1 MKCKGKWGANSEV
14 LLLYVVVVVEAIDGC
29 SIGV

>member
-1 MKCKGKWGANSEV
+1 MKCKEKWGANSEV
-14 LLLYVVVVVEAIDGC
+14 LLLYVVVVEAIDGC